1 MTLQRALNEDGARNR
16 ALQVSKEPVMAD
28 FGIFSFLV
36 LLLAVAISIAMM
48 LAQFR
53 LFSID
58 KTLKRILLELEK
70 QNQPSG
76 PPRPE
81 SEADLARRRA
91 AIAEVQNSWLIK

>member
-1 MTLQRALNEDGARNR
+1 MKMMPAAVAGQFQRSQAWP
-16 ALQVSKEPVMAD
+16 K
-28 FGIFSFLV
+28 FGIFSFLA
-36 LLLAVAISIAMM
+36 LLLALAISIGMM

-70 QNQPSG
+70 QTQPSG
-76 PPRPE
+76 PPAPE
-81 SEADLARRRA
+81 SEAELGRRRA